1 MAAFSVVVL
10 SAMVVFCGG
19 VPAMALAMA
28 VVCALVGRMGLSI
41 VVISVTTALVS
52 TVVDSV
58 VLAVPDAP
66 DCCGIV
72 VVEMVVPLGGSR
84 PFFSFFGCFAFAIVD
99 AVEAQLWWL
108 LLLWF
113 VLFLWLLMIQWCVL
127 KNICLE

>member
-19 VPAMALAMA
+19 VLAMALAMA
-28 VVCALVGRMGLSI
+28 IVCTLLGRMVSSI
-41 VVISVTTALVS
+41 VVVLVTTALTS
-52 TVVDSV
+52 TVVVFV
-58 VLAVPDAP
+58 VLPVPDAP

-72 VVEMVVPLGGSR
+72 VIEMVVPLDGSCT
-84 PFFSFFGCFAFAIVD
+84 FFSFFGCFAFAIVD

-113 VLFLWLLMIQWCVL
+113 VLFLLLLMI
-127 KNICLE
+127 